1 MVYLTT
7 VLSIS
12 LTAGRRFSLV
22 PASFSLFLRFFFLLQ
37 GKIGQILSKI
47 LVGFGANLICYDVFE
62 SDAVKK
68 LGGVYVSKDEIMERA
83 DVLFLMMPLLP
94 QTYHT
99 INEASLEKLK
109 KGVILINTS
118 RGGLVD
124 TKALLKGL
132 QTGVIGSVGMDVYE
146 NEQAYFFQDWSARK
160 VQDPDL
166 VALLGLNDVV
176 LTAHQAFFTQ
186 EAVDKIVSTTID
198 NLHDFK
204 KGLTGQA
211 HPNNCIPVFTTE

>member
-1 MVYLTT
+1 
-7 VLSIS
+7 
-12 LTAGRRFSLV
+12 LV
-22 PASFSLFLRFFFLLQ
+22 PASFSPFVFFIYTL
-37 GKIGQILSKI
+37 GKIGQILCNI
-47 LVGFGANLICYDVFE
+47 LAGFGANLICYDVFE
-62 SDAVKK
+62 NDAVKK
-68 LGGVYVSKDEIMERA
+68 LGGVYVSKDEIMARS

-124 TKALLKGL
+124 TKALLQGL

-146 NEQAYFFQDWSARK
+146 NEQAYFFQDWSARN

-166 VALLGLNDVV
+166 VALLGLNSVV

-186 EAVDKIVSTTID
+186 EAVDKIVSTTIG

-211 HPNNCIPVFTTE
+211 HPMNCVPVFTKEL

>member
-1 MVYLTT
+1 MFRVGISIFLTFNCPFCYD
-7 VLSIS
+7 S
-12 LTAGRRFSLV
+12 L
-22 PASFSLFLRFFFLLQ
+22 
-37 GKIGQILSKI
+37 GKIGQILCNI

-68 LGGVYVSKDEIMERA
+68 LGGVYVSKDEIMARS

-99 INEASLEKLK
+99 INEASLAKLK

-132 QTGVIGSVGMDVYE
+132 QTGVIGSIGMDVYE
-146 NEQAYFFQDWSARK
+146 NEQAYFFQDWSARH

-166 VALLGLNDVV
+166 VALLGHNEVV

-186 EAVDKIVSTTID
+186 EAVDKIVSTTIE

>member
-1 MVYLTT
+1 L
-7 VLSIS
+7 
-12 LTAGRRFSLV
+12 F
-22 PASFSLFLRFFFLLQ
+22 PASFSPFFCRFVSSFYNL
-37 GKIGQILSKI
+37 GKIGQILCNI
-47 LVGFGANLICYDVFE
+47 LAGFGANLICYDIFE
-62 SDAVKK
+62 NDAVQK
-68 LGGVYVSKDEIMERA
+68 LGGVYVSKDEIMERS

-99 INEASLEKLK
+99 INDESLEKLK
-109 KGVILINTS
+109 RGVILVNTS

-146 NEQAYFFQDWSARK
+146 NEQPYFFQDWSARH

-166 VALLGLNDVV
+166 VALLGHNSVV
-176 LTAHQAFFTQ
+176 LTAHQAFFTK

-198 NLHDFK
+198 NIHDFK

-211 HPNNCIPVFTTE
+211 HPNNCIPVFTE

>member
-1 MVYLTT
+1 MFQFGSCV
-7 VLSIS
+7 
-12 LTAGRRFSLV
+12 
-22 PASFSLFLRFFFLLQ
+22 FLIFCCPFFFNYSA
-37 GKIGQILSKI
+37 GKIGQILCNI

-62 SDAVKK
+62 NDAVKK
-68 LGGVYVSKDEIMERA
+68 QGGVYVTKDEIMARS

-94 QTYHT
+94 QTHHT
-99 INEASLEKLK
+99 INEASLKKLK

-132 QTGVIGSVGMDVYE
+132 QSGVIGSIGMDVYE
-146 NEQAYFFQDWSARK
+146 NEQAYFFQDWSARR

-166 VALLGLNDVV
+166 VTLLGLNSVV

-186 EAVDKIVSTTID
+186 EAVDKIVSSTIG

-211 HPNNCIPVFTTE
+211 HPNNCIPVFTPE